1 MVNNHDSNKKLY
13 RIIPFDSLLYM
24 LNDEENILVK
34 TSKWDYV
41 YENSFLK
48 ENFHINGVRKDFTP
62 VINRFFGNVGLVGVL
77 LTLFGGYIRL
87 ITRVLE
93 SERQL
98 RKWIP
103 SFKELWTTTSFFY

>member
-1 MVNNHDSNKKLY
+1 
-13 RIIPFDSLLYM
+13 M

-34 TSKWDYV
+34 TSKWDDV
-41 YENSFLK
+41 YENFFLK

-103 SFKELWTTTSFFY
+103 SFKELWTTTSFFRKPPVNHV